1 MVRMVPARPATAL
14 HRLELLRIPG
24 MKLLAHNN
32 TFFTFSHLLLGNQG
46 VFYYCFLT
54 IQTRLEGGGG
64 DLTILLIEVFT
75 DI

>member
-32 TFFTFSHLLLGNQG
+32 TFFTFSHLLLG
-46 VFYYCFLT
+46 CLT
-54 IQTRLEGGGG
+54 SEQRR
-64 DLTILLIEVFT
+64 EVRC
-75 DI
+75 DISPDI